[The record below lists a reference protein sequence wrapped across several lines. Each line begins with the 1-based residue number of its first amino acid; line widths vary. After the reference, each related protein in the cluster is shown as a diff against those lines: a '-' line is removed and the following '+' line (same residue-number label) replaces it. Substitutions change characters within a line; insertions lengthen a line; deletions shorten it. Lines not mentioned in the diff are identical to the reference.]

1 MAINANDIK
10 WATNDVND
18 PITGLPNKV
27 QPTAEFQNDG
37 LKMNEP
43 LARAHLNYMLDKN
56 HEQHADLQAQIDAL
70 AVSAGQAL
78 LEQIYHV
85 GAYYMSNS
93 SQSPATRFNFG
104 TWERVRGKF
113 IVGVDENDTA
123 FNAAGKVGG
132 SKTHSHGNN
141 LATSSAGEHAHT
153 VDRDGWGLTQDAD
166 GQYPVGNPNPNVL
179 GRLVVG
185 SNKDDK
191 GEDNQELG
199 QAANDGSTSSTG
211 SHTHSITGGIDS
223 ASNIPPYTSAYIW
236 VRTA

>member
-18 PITGLPNKV
+18 PVTGLPNKV

-56 HEQHADLQAQIDAL
+56 YEQHADLQAQIDAL

-85 GAYYMSNS
+85 GSIYISAN

-104 TWERVRGKF
+104 TWERVKGKF
-113 IVGVDENDTA
+113 IVGVDENDSD
-123 FNAAGKVGG
+123 FNASGKVGG
-132 SKTHSHGNN
+132 NKTHSHGNT

-153 VDRDGWGLTQDAD
+153 VDRDGWGSVQDSNNHLPEPTTQ
-166 GQYPVGNPNPNVL
+166 
-179 GRLVVG
+179 GRLITG
-185 SNKDDK
+185 S
-191 GEDNQELG
+191 GRIEDSEDLESLG
-199 QAANDGSTSSTG
+199 HAANNGSTSSTG
-211 SHTHSITGGIDS
+211 THTHTITGGINS
-223 ASNIPPYTSAYIW
+223 ASNVPPYVAYYVWQRTS
-236 VRTA
+236 

>member
-70 AVSAGQAL
+70 AISAGQAL

-104 TWERVRGKF
+104 TWERVKGKF
-113 IVGVDENDTA
+113 IVGVDESDSA

-132 SKTHSHGNN
+132 SKTHSHGNT

-153 VDRDGWGLTQDAD
+153 VDRDGWGSTQDSNNHLPEPTT
-166 GQYPVGNPNPNVL
+166 Q
-179 GRLVVG
+179 GRLITG
-185 SNKDDK
+185 S
-191 GEDNQELG
+191 GRTEDREDMESLG
-199 QAANDGSTSSTG
+199 LASTDGSTSSTG
-211 SHTHSITGGIDS
+211 SHTHSITGGINS
-223 ASNIPPYTSAYIW
+223 ASNVPPYVSAYIW
-236 VRTA
+236 LRTA

>member
-70 AVSAGQAL
+70 AISAGQAL

-113 IVGVDENDTA
+113 IVGVDENDTS

-153 VDRDGWGLTQDAD
+153 VDRDGWGAIQQAQGST
-166 GQYPVGNPNPNVL
+166 PNLPQPTTS
-179 GRLVVG
+179 GRLVTG
-185 SNKDDK
+185 SGRGGD
-191 GEDNQELG
+191 ELEPLAH
-199 QAANDGSTSSTG
+199 AANDGSTSSSG
-211 SHTHSITGGIDS
+211 SHTHSITGGINS
-223 ASNIPPYTSAYIW
+223 ASNVPPYVSAYIW
-236 VRTA
+236 LRVS